1 MPASTSKS
9 PTVLDGRI
17 FWPRPLYLY
26 LQRADPT
33 RSSSRAFPSSQHHNL
48 HVHAHALPCCR
59 TVPKSG
65 RESDP
70 HQPEPPPIFQW
81 QIHCMSVG
89 SRDIHVQ
96 LLRRLFVLL
105 LSTQRRR
112 VQPPAPSKAPVLPFR
127 HSLNLLVNPPQALPT
142 SGPRRI
148 SPSQLQYG
156 GLPVQLLR
164 GTAGTSSCN
173 FQGLR
178 PRNIS
183 T

>member
-1 MPASTSKS
+1 MPASTSNAS
-9 PTVLDGRI
+9 TVLDGSI
-17 FWPRPLYLY
+17 FLPRPLYLY
-26 LQRADPT
+26 LQGADPT

-48 HVHAHALPCCR
+48 HEHAHAHAHALPCCR

-105 LSTQRRR
+105 LSTQHRR
-112 VQPPAPSKAPVLPFR
+112 VQPPAPSKSSGTSLQTQPKPAGDPRHCLPR
-127 HSLNLLVNPPQALPT
+127 DHGESTARARTIT
-142 SGPRRI
+142 SRYRRN
-148 SPSQLQYG
+148 
-156 GLPVQLLR
+156 QLL
-164 GTAGTSSCN
+164 
-173 FQGLR
+173 
-178 PRNIS
+178 
-183 T
+183 